1 MRVAAP
7 DRLASRWNTSRIDTA
22 VLRLRKTEDRRG
34 WDRFFADFRSRSLLP
49 FFSLFFFLFF
59 LFVSSPLFTVI
70 LNLPRHHYPLIS
82 PLPAPLPL
90 SRGLVSESS
99 CVHARTLARACVFNV
114 HAFVLYTLHAYKYVY
129 AYVLR
134 TTNVGIVHLHTLP
147 PAPSLPLRPPSPRA
161 PPPPPVPRLPRITID
176 LHTNIPGISMGG
188 MFISKST
195 WKFLPP
201 YLRPL
206 VFRKHASNTPLKR
219 AGLSFRCPTGK
230 RNASVPFNP
239 MEINRWGISLERVC
253 LLLVPNA

>member
-1 MRVAAP
+1 M
-7 DRLASRWNTSRIDTA
+7 DS
-22 VLRLRKTEDRRG
+22 
-34 WDRFFADFRSRSLLP
+34 
-49 FFSLFFFLFF
+49 FL
-59 LFVSSPLFTVI
+59 SHRACT
-70 LNLPRHHYPLIS
+70 H
-82 PLPAPLPL
+82 AL
-90 SRGLVSESS
+90 SRAHAYLTCTRS
-99 CVHARTLARACVFNV
+99 CFILCTRINMYMRTCCVQRTS
-114 HAFVLYTLHAYKYVY
+114 ASCIYTLF
-129 AYVLR
+129 
-134 TTNVGIVHLHTLP
+134 LP
-147 PAPSLPLRPPSPRA
+147 PPPSPSVR
-161 PPPPPVPRLPRITID
+161 PPPVPRLPRITID